1 MGKKKVTIKDIANEL
16 GITPSAVSKALNNHP
31 RMSVETKTSV
41 LEVAKKLNY
50 QPNLLASA
58 LRKGKSNLVGIIV
71 PRAHSNFFSS
81 VVENIEETLSDHGY
95 NVIITQ
101 SNESYQKEC
110 KNIDALLHIQV
121 DGIIASLANE
131 TADLRYF
138 DKIVSNGIP
147 LVMFDRSED
156 VLKADYIGI
165 NDYGGSKL
173 VVDHLVEQGCKRIA
187 HIAGFANTRIYK
199 NRIEGYRDALAEH
212 GLPLDADLLVESKL
226 TINDGRCIME
236 NFLNMAE
243 RPDAVYAAGDYA
255 ALGAMKT
262 LIEQG
267 IKIPDEMAL
276 VGFSNEPFTSL
287 VAPSITTIDQH
298 SAQIG
303 KLAATAFLKQVA
315 GEPTDLEKI
324 ILEPE
329 LLIRASSMKI
339 KASSVS

>member
-1 MGKKKVTIKDIANEL
+1 
-16 GITPSAVSKALNNHP
+16 
-31 RMSVETKTSV
+31 MSIETKNAV
-41 LEVAKKLNY
+41 LKVAKRLNY

-81 VVENIEETLSDHGY
+81 VVENIEETLNGKGY
-95 NVIITQ
+95 NVVITQ
-101 SNESYQKEC
+101 SNESYRKEC

-131 TADLRYF
+131 TVDLKYF
-138 DKIVSNGIP
+138 NKIISNGVP

-165 NDYGGSKL
+165 NDYGSSKL

-199 NRIEGYRDALAEH
+199 NRIEGYKDALAEN

-226 TINDGRCIME
+226 TIKDGRDIME
-236 NFLNMAE
+236 HFLAMPE

-255 ALGAMKT
+255 ALGALQT
-262 LIEQG
+262 LIEHG
-267 IKIPDEMAL
+267 IPVPKEMAL

-303 KLAATAFLKQVA
+303 KLAAESFLKKVE
-315 GEPTDLEKI
+315 GTSEDLDKI

-329 LLIRASSMKI
+329 LLIRASSMKS
-339 KASSVS
+339 KALA